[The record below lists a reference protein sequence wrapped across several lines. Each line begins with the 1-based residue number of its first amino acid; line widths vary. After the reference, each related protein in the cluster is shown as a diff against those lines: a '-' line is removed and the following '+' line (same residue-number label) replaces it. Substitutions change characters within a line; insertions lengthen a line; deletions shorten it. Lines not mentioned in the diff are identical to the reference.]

1 MHGQYTFS
9 RLTADDASFLD
20 EMIYQ
25 AISLSVWPN
34 NPAYRLYRRYGFEF
48 VRAEAG
54 GGAVTMLK
62 RLS

>member
-34 NPAYRLYRRYGFEF
+34 NPAYRLYRRYGF
-48 VRAEAG
+48 
-54 GGAVTMLK
+54 
-62 RLS
+62 